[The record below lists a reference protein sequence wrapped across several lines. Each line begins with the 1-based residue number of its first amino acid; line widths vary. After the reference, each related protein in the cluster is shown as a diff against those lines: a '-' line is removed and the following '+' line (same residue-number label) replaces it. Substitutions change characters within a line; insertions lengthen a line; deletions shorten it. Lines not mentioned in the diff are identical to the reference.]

1 MWTRISDPIIQR
13 QLKILA
19 LKGQSNVPDSKLNQV
34 GIYVYNM
41 HTLISIKKKNL
52 ILNLILSLFYLP
64 QNRL

>member
-34 GIYVYNM
+34 HIFVFMY
-41 HTLISIKKKNL
+41 
-52 ILNLILSLFYLP
+52 
-64 QNRL
+64 

>member
-34 GIYVYNM
+34 GIY
-41 HTLISIKKKNL
+41 I
-52 ILNLILSLFYLP
+52 YL
-64 QNRL
+64 

>member
-34 GIYVYNM
+34 GI
-41 HTLISIKKKNL
+41 SI
-52 ILNLILSLFYLP
+52 YYT
-64 QNRL
+64 